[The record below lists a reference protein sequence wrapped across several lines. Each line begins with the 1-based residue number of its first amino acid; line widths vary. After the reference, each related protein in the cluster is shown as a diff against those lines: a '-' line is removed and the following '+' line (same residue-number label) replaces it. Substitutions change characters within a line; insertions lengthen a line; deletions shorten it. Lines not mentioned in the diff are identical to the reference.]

1 MGLVKYTISENSDQ
15 FLIES
20 HVKYIDFFIKAVL
33 RVWMHIWKFMIFLLM
48 ELQIIWLNFEALRFM
63 IQ

>member
-33 RVWMHIWKFMIFLLM
+33 RV
-48 ELQIIWLNFEALRFM
+48 
-63 IQ
+63 